1 MYIRTRNREVNKMI
15 FNKLVIVRGGG
26 DLASGTIH
34 KLHRC
39 GFRVL
44 VLELPKPTSIRR
56 KVSFSEAVYD
66 GEVTIE
72 GVTAV
77 LAGSMNEIEKAWDE
91 NKIPVAI
98 DPEGE
103 WIKKLIPSVLVDAM
117 IAKRNLGTT
126 KDMADIVIGLGP
138 GFIAGKDVD
147 VVIETVRG
155 HNLGRLIFEGEAEK
169 NTGVPGDIEGY
180 SSERVIH
187 SPEEGIIENIKD
199 IGAIVEKDEVI
210 ARVGNALIRAKIPG
224 VLRGIIRDGSYVKKG
239 LKIADVDPRLTE
251 KANCFTI
258 SDKARN
264 IAGGVLE
271 AILYMM
277 KDEL

>member
-1 MYIRTRNREVNKMI
+1 MYIRTRNREVDKMI
-15 FNKLVIVRGGG
+15 INELVIVRGGG

-39 GFRVL
+39 GFRLL

-56 KVSFSEAVYD
+56 KVSYSEAVYD
-66 GEVTIE
+66 GEATIE

-77 LAGSMNEIEKAWDE
+77 LVNSMDEIEKAWEE

-98 DPEGE
+98 DTEGE
-103 WIKKLIPSVLVDAM
+103 WIKKLKPPILVDAM

-126 KDMADIVIGLGP
+126 KDMADVVIGLGP
-138 GFIAGKDVD
+138 GFTAGKDVD
-147 VVIETVRG
+147 VVIETMRG
-155 HNLGRLIFEGEAEK
+155 HNLGRLIFQGEAEK
-169 NTGVPGDIEGY
+169 NTGIPGDIGGY
-180 SSERVIH
+180 SIERVIH

-199 IGAIVEKDEVI
+199 IGAIVDKDEVI
-210 ARVGNALIRAKIPG
+210 ARVGSSLVRATIPG
-224 VLRGIIRDGSYVKKG
+224 VLRGIIRDGSWVRKG
-239 LKIADVDPRLTE
+239 MKIADIDPRLSE
-251 KANCFTI
+251 KDNCFTI

-277 KDEL
+277 KDKF

>member
-1 MYIRTRNREVNKMI
+1 MS
-15 FNKLVIVRGGG
+15 FDKLVIVRGGG
-26 DLASGTIH
+26 DVASGTIH

-39 GFRVL
+39 GFRLL

-66 GEVTIE
+66 GKVTIE
-72 GVTAV
+72 GVTSV
-77 LAGSMNEIEKAWDE
+77 LVNSMDEIEKAWDE
-91 NKIPVAI
+91 NKVPVAI

-103 WIKKLIPSVLVDAM
+103 WIEKLKPSILVDAM

-126 KDMADIVIGLGP
+126 KDMADITIGLGP

-147 VVIETVRG
+147 VVIETMRG
-155 HNLGRLIFEGEAEK
+155 HNLGRLIFEGEVEK
-169 NTGVPGDIEGY
+169 NTGIPGDIEGY

-199 IGAIVEKDEVI
+199 IGAIVDKDEAI
-210 ARVGNALIRAKIPG
+210 ARVGSSLIRAKIPG
-224 VLRGIIRDGSYVKKG
+224 VLRGIIRDGSLVKKG
-239 LKIADVDPRLTE
+239 MKIADVDPRLSE

-277 KDEL
+277 KDKL

>member
-1 MYIRTRNREVNKMI
+1 MI
-15 FNKLVIVRGGG
+15 INELVIVRGGG

-39 GFRVL
+39 GFRLL

-66 GEVTIE
+66 GEATIE

-77 LAGSMNEIEKAWDE
+77 LVNSMEEIEKAWDE
-91 NKIPVAI
+91 SKIPVAI

-103 WIKKLIPSVLVDAM
+103 WIKKLKPPILVDAM

-126 KDMADIVIGLGP
+126 KDMADVVIGLGP
-138 GFIAGKDVD
+138 GFTAGKDVD
-147 VVIETVRG
+147 VVIETMRG
-155 HNLGRLIFEGEAEK
+155 HNLGRLIFQGEAEK
-169 NTGVPGDIEGY
+169 NTGIPGDIGEY
-180 SSERVIH
+180 SIERVIH

-199 IGAIVEKDEVI
+199 IGAIVDKDEVI
-210 ARVGNALIRAKIPG
+210 ARVGSSLVRATIPG
-224 VLRGIIRDGSYVKKG
+224 VLRGIIRDGSWVRKG
-239 LKIADVDPRLTE
+239 MKIADIDPRLSE
-251 KANCFTI
+251 KDNCFTI

-277 KDEL
+277 KDKF